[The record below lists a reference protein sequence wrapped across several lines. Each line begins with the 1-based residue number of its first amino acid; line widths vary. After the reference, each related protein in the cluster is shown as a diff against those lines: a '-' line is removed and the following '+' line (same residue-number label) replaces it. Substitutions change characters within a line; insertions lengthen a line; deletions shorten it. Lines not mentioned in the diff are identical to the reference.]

1 MLIDSCR
8 RLSSDCGQ
16 RQCCDPRMI
25 DADLLLF
32 EFLIMPRAL
41 GGHFGIARS
50 VRLSVPR
57 RSCLGYR
64 HAGSLQLSHRRPPQ
78 MCGLRTRPRTD
89 VDPPRFLD
97 RTAIGGAYRLAVP
110 GRYLVVNRERKKII
124 HHKQV
129 MDVTFKINLCGRLP
143 GRKFPSSGRP
153 CYTNYTI
160 LYITQRNQTI
170 KPNQSNILELI

>member
-143 GRKFPSSGRP
+143 RRKFPSSWP
-153 CYTNYTI
+153 PM
-160 LYITQRNQTI
+160 LYKLYYSVYNTT
-170 KPNQSNILELI
+170 KSNNKTKSI